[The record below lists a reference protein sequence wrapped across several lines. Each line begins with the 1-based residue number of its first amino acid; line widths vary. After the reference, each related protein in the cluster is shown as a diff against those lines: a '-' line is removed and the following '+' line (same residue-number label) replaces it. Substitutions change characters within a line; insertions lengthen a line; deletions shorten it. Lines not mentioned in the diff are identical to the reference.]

1 MPPPIPKK
9 PVGTPLFGIARPTL
23 VIECFLD
30 LCCPFSKKMFVA
42 LTTQVLNAGPDKF
55 GGQVEL
61 VFQNVPQPWHA
72 QSSYM
77 HEVALAVSLV
87 NEAAF
92 YPAVSAI
99 FEAQT
104 DFFDDKVMDKTRSQ
118 VYSDLIDVV
127 VPALA
132 AAGFAEVT
140 ADAIGE
146 KLALT
151 GEGNSGSA
159 VTLPMKW
166 AIKYHRLRSIHVTPT
181 VLVNGI
187 EAPDISSGWTG
198 EQWDEKIAA
207 LLA

>member
-1 MPPPIPKK
+1 MPYAPR
-9 PVGTPLFGIARPTL
+9 TPHPNPAPDERTNCNART
-23 VIECFLD
+23 VT
-30 LCCPFSKKMFVA
+30 STA
-42 LTTQVLNAGPDKF
+42 TT
-55 GGQVEL
+55 
-61 VFQNVPQPWHA
+61 A
-72 QSSYM
+72 Q
-77 HEVALAVSLV
+77 
-87 NEAAF
+87 
-92 YPAVSAI
+92 
-99 FEAQT
+99 
-104 DFFDDKVMDKTRSQ
+104 FFDDKVMDKTRSQ

-127 VPALA
+127 VPAVA

-166 AIKYHRLRSIHVTPT
+166 AVKYHRLRSIHVTPT